1 MPVSYDAD
9 NHGINFFRKKC
20 ADINKAILEDI
31 NISPKIQ
38 FDAILPYKIDGDI
51 TAGRNKYLH
60 QAITVIQN
68 EMMDEERIRHKQ

>member
-1 MPVSYDAD
+1 MMLIITVL
-9 NHGINFFRKKC
+9 IFFRKKC